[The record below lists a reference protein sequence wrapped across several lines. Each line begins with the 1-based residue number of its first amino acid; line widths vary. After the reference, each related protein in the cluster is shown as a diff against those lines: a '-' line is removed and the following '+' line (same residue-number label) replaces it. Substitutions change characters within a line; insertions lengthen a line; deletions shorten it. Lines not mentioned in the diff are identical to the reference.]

1 MTLEEYAT
9 YLRSIAEKQ
18 SAAKYMKRKPSPSK
32 KMISKQFSKTK
43 KTKYA
48 KRRF

>member
-9 YLRSIAEKQ
+9 YLGNIAKKQ
-18 SAAKYMKRKPSPSK
+18 STAKYVKKKLSPPK
-32 KMISKQFSKTK
+32 KMISKQFFKTK